1 MARGL
6 KFWMAAPE
14 ATPLEPCDV
23 PLALGALLLRA
34 AAEAQA
40 RSPLIGVSL
49 VDAVLARR
57 HELTRL
63 EAAEM
68 RLSCQAVAAAAP
80 DDTACFAAMLAR
92 AVAYRERLA
101 LAHCLCEV
109 MATSDGTPSAVQ
121 TALWLSENLLFVSPC
136 DISESQA
143 G

>member
-1 MARGL
+1 MPRGL

-34 AAEAQA
+34 AAEAQQQ
-40 RSPLIGVSL
+40 RPLIGVSL

-57 HELTRL
+57 HELTRR

-80 DDTACFAAMLAR
+80 DTACFAAMLAR
-92 AVAYRERLA
+92 AVGYRDRLA

-109 MATSDGTPSAVQ
+109 MASGETAPEDVA
-121 TALWLSENLLFVSPC
+121 TALWLSEHLLFVAPC
-136 DISESQA
+136 DLSRSRA

>member
-1 MARGL
+1 
-6 KFWMAAPE
+6 MAAPE

-34 AAEAQA
+34 AAEAQEQT
-40 RSPLIGVSL
+40 PLIGVAL

-57 HELTRL
+57 HELTPR

-80 DDTACFAAMLAR
+80 DTACFAAMLAR
-92 AVAYRERLA
+92 AVAYRDRLA

-109 MATSDGTPSAVQ
+109 MAGSDPAPSDLQA
-121 TALWLSENLLFVSPC
+121 AIWLSEHLLFVAPC
-136 DISESQA
+136 DLSQSRA
-143 G
+143 I

>member
-34 AAEAQA
+34 AAEAQGA
-40 RSPLIGVSL
+40 PPLSGVAL

-57 HELTRL
+57 HELTQR

-68 RLSCQAVAAAAP
+68 RLTCQAVAAAAP
-80 DDTACFAAMLAR
+80 DTACFAAMLAR
-92 AVAYRERLA
+92 AVGYRDRLA
-101 LAHCLCEV
+101 LAHCLCDV
-109 MATSDGTPSAVQ
+109 MAGSDPAPGTRQ
-121 TALWLSENLLFVSPC
+121 TALWLAEHLLFVAPC
-136 DISESQA
+136 DLSASRT